1 MESFCFTV
9 LASKIDNNPEF
20 TTIAG
25 NSNEVMDIDAF
36 ESIIHQDFFECN
48 YDFAYWLNFYHLHM
62 WMIKNQIDEI
72 YKICNTDNSYH
83 YKTYKTCKI
92 CKTNAIVL
100 FNKNGNNDRYY
111 LNYKQHI
118 CSFYR
123 LYKSYRI
130 FRTKNQYFRLTN
142 KDLDKLWIDFN
153 LDNLEY
159 MFQSTQSN
167 FIKISSFN
175 GKIKINKWL
184 NLLTSLTFN
193 RYTKIKKEH
202 LIQLKEFIL
211 DAKKVIKHGLAV
223 FYVAF

>member
-20 TTIAG
+20 TNTTN
-25 NSNEVMDIDAF
+25 NSYKVMDIDKF
-36 ESIIHQDFFECN
+36 ETIIHQDFFECN

-62 WMIKNQIDEI
+62 WMIKNQMDEI
-72 YKICNTDNSYH
+72 YKICDTDNSYH
-83 YKTYKTCKI
+83 YHTCKTCKI
-92 CKTNAIVL
+92 CKTNVMVL
-100 FNKNGNNDRYY
+100 FNQNSKDYSYY

-118 CSFYR
+118 CSYYRFYR
-123 LYKSYRI
+123 YYLRSGTR
-130 FRTKNQYFRLTN
+130 NQYFRLTN
-142 KDLDKLWIDFN
+142 EDLDKLWIDFN

-184 NLLTSLTFN
+184 NILTCN
-193 RYTKIKKEH
+193 HYTKIKKEH

-211 DAKKVIKHGLAV
+211 DAKKVIKYGLAV